1 MSAGKWTKARTVM
14 TIMHWARR
22 NTLRIS
28 VIHRRPFWDRSRVP
42 CGRPTTNIRTCGI
55 FWVRILRWNFKLDG
69 LLSASSHSSAMVRLI
84 YWLIFHWLY
93 VCLIDWLTDWLM
105 GFFADNPH
113 HIQQNHAPQTGGTR
127 TNQQVEK
134 LIARYEGPEFE
145 EYLRLGNTIDIVDV
159 RADDHLGPNPRA
171 TVMKQLTEQEA
182 NPPPRPMV
190 VKGKVNK
197 TAKQKGQITFLAAQA
212 VARESE
218 LQNEWSR
225 NRASRQ
231 AASSRYGFWTYFFPP
246 CSCSISSLILP
257 LVYAPLLMLF
267 ARWTL
272 YIISNGSSPLWCVN
286 LNRGDMTTYRKTVS
300 ETAACFP
307 KKPLFF
313 FSSSLAC
320 MNSEASFSL
329 QHSGLNHTSYAHVVA
344 LMKLFLAHFLSRSL
358 SCSLLLLCVTF
369 YRVTNHIYWTCSTLA
384 NHCRIVRSS

>member
-1 MSAGKWTKARTVM
+1 MLGEDEDVGWEVDESAYGNDDYALGASEYASHQRHPPPPILGPQPGAMWTANYKYQDVRNILGKNVPLEFQ
-14 TIMHWARR
+14 IG
-22 NTLRIS
+22 RIDFCF
-28 VIHRRPFWDRSRVP
+28 VPF
-42 CGRPTTNIRTCGI
+42 I
-55 FWVRILRWNFKLDG
+55 
-69 LLSASSHSSAMVRLI
+69 SH
-84 YWLIFHWLY
+84 
-93 VCLIDWLTDWLM
+93 CLIDGLI

-113 HIQQNHAPQTGGTR
+113 HMQQNHAPQTGGTR

-231 AASSRYGFWTYFFPP
+231 AASSRYGF
-246 CSCSISSLILP
+246 
-257 LVYAPLLMLF
+257 
-267 ARWTL
+267 
-272 YIISNGSSPLWCVN
+272 
-286 LNRGDMTTYRKTVS
+286 
-300 ETAACFP
+300 
-307 KKPLFF
+307 
-313 FSSSLAC
+313 
-320 MNSEASFSL
+320 
-329 QHSGLNHTSYAHVVA
+329 
-344 LMKLFLAHFLSRSL
+344 
-358 SCSLLLLCVTF
+358 
-369 YRVTNHIYWTCSTLA
+369 
-384 NHCRIVRSS
+384 